1 MELSIK
7 KQIELLKH
15 RFPVPIS
22 AGLKCHR
29 NLDGKPASCCQS
41 VVTVMQSAVA
51 AAASTGG
58 ASGVIGYFTKNFSWG
73 CFPAEYYCECMEH
86 SSDLYCTATMLVGL
100 ESLSI
105 YRSLCPAPV
114 PLALVA
120 VDAIFILCRSCV
132 ADNARAIANAR
143 KSETAGRVHDSW
155 LLADTCLHHLVG
167 IIDCTSA
174 LTLCDYDARMLCQQG
189 SEDVTVQLAAIRVS
203 LWSGRAGREGSAH
216 LSARSAPSGAHSIHN
231 VTWNSIILPLDQWVD
246 VRREAPTSALSL
258 RRQVELLGSVYPGPS
273 PQPQLP
279 AAGLNGAKRRTDA
292 TLGAPPAKVPR
303 LIHSESAEQ
312 ASQGVEATSAAAQ
325 SLTVLISGVFM
336 SSNPCPGVG
345 VARALRAHYGATAG
359 LQLVALDNCSF
370 SDPVFDAFIP
380 ASDDAGA
387 ADGSMLGDM
396 SAEEYWAG
404 ISSQLA
410 LATQKYGPIFYIP
423 VSRCCCIDPLC
434 YPISLT

>member
-1 MELSIK
+1 M
-7 KQIELLKH
+7 
-15 RFPVPIS
+15 RG
-22 AGLKCHR
+22 A
-29 NLDGKPASCCQS
+29 
-41 VVTVMQSAVA
+41 VT

-58 ASGVIGYFTKNFSWG
+58 ASGVVGYFTKNFSWG

-86 SSDLYCTATMLVGL
+86 SLELYCTATMLVGL

-114 PLALVA
+114 PLVLAA

-143 KSETAGRVHDSW
+143 RSETAGKVHDSW

-189 SEDVTVQLAAIRVS
+189 SENITVQLAAIRVS
-203 LWSGRAGREGSAH
+203 LWAGRNGFDRASAGSA
-216 LSARSAPSGAHSIHN
+216 SSAPSGAQTIHS
-231 VTWNSIILPLDQWVD
+231 VTWNSVNLPLDQWVD
-246 VRREAPTSALSL
+246 LRREVPTPALSL
-258 RRQVELLGSVYPGPS
+258 RRQFELLGSVYPGPS
-273 PQPQLP
+273 QQSQVP
-279 AAGLNGAKRRTDA
+279 AAGLNGAKRRADT
-292 TLGAPPAKVPR
+292 TLGTPPAKVPR
-303 LIHSESAEQ
+303 LAHFSDTSQVSEE
-312 ASQGVEATSAAAQ
+312 VESTSATAWA
-325 SLTVLISGVFM
+325 LTVLISGVYM
-336 SSNPCPGVG
+336 GSNPCPGVG
-345 VARALRAHYGATAG
+345 VARALRSHYGATAG

-380 ASDDAGA
+380 ASDDASA

-396 SAEEYWAG
+396 SADEYWTG

-410 LATQKYGPIFYIP
+410 LTRQKYGPIFYIP
-423 VSRCCCIDPLC
+423 VRCCCVGPAV
-434 YPISLT
+434 